1 MPDADKVLSQ
11 SEVDALLSAIGV
23 GDAEA
28 VPEGAIQPE
37 AVPYDFKR
45 PQRVSREQLRAIEML
60 HEAYARGLQAV
71 LSGLLRTNVDVR
83 VGRVEQRSFQEFIQG
98 LPSPGVILVLSCDP
112 LEGPFL
118 FAMEPALAFPIIER
132 LLASG
137 RVSRSHP
144 ERPLTQV
151 EWNLIDMVVPRM
163 LDLMKEAWASVAPFQ
178 FRVAARETDPALIR
192 VHGPNEAMVSVAF
205 DVTLGEHKG
214 TLAVA
219 LPVMAIEGHMVKLVA
234 HRWLSSN
241 LREPEPGQE
250 AALSRQLAPAEVE
263 VTVHLPAERMRL
275 GALGRLR
282 PGDILVTNHPH
293 LEPVL
298 VSIEG
303 CAKFLARL
311 GKVKDRKALKVT
323 GIVEAGRLQP
333 GDAPHTELTVRE
345 GEGEG
350 PMREKAAADLEAN
363 LLGLLLPQS
372 VVLAEKKVHVR
383 DVVSFKVG
391 EVIEFPK
398 KVGEPLELRVGRLPL
413 AEGAAVMI
421 AEKFGLHLGAMRRP
435 VSRPSP

>member
-11 SEVDALLSAIGV
+11 SEVDALLSAIGS
-23 GDAEA
+23 GDIEA
-28 VPEGAIQPE
+28 VPEVPPQPE
-37 AVPYDFKR
+37 ALPYDFRR

-83 VGRVEQRSFQEFIQG
+83 VGRVEQRSFQEFIEG

-118 FAMEPALAFPIIER
+118 FVMEPAIAFPIIER

-144 ERPLTQV
+144 ERALTQV
-151 EWNLIDMVVPRM
+151 EWNLIDMVVPRV

-178 FRVAARETDPALIR
+178 FRVAARETDPALLR
-192 VHGPNEAMVSVAF
+192 VHGPNEAMISVTL
-205 DVTLGEHKG
+205 DVALGEHKG

-219 LPVMAIEGHMVKLVA
+219 LPVMAIEGHMDKLVA

-241 LREPEPGQE
+241 LKEPEPGQA

-263 VTVHLPAERMRL
+263 VTVHLPAERMAL
-275 GALGRLR
+275 GALSRLR
-282 PGDILVTNHPH
+282 PGDILVTNHPQV
-293 LEPVL
+293 EPVL
-298 VSIEG
+298 VSVEG
-303 CAKFLARL
+303 CTKFLARL

-323 GIVEAGRLQP
+323 GTLEADRVQG
-333 GDAPHTELTVRE
+333 GDTPHQALTVRE
-345 GEGEG
+345 GGGEG
-350 PMREKAAADLEAN
+350 AVRDQAAADLGSN
-363 LLGLLLPQS
+363 LLGLMLPQS

-383 DVVSFKVG
+383 EVVSFKVG

-398 KVGEPLELRVGRLPL
+398 KVDEPLELRVGRFPL
-413 AEGAAVMI
+413 AEGTAVMI
-421 AEKFGLHLGAMRRP
+421 GEKFGLHLGAMRRP
-435 VSRPSP
+435 APRPPL